1 MNIFSAEGKLNSF
14 KPFSTFRYSLL
25 YSLSF
30 EHTEVIKIWHI
41 ALVTVK
47 IVGYDVWQNYTFV
60 VIFKICA
67 LIWTLVLFV
76 PQNDLWIRM
85 WISMYVCLSKGWDEY
100 YPHHVRGKNHQI
112 LWKRII
118 NFQMQLRCLL
128 SAEIIVNRVYEYNWF
143 LKELLNIPHFFL

>member
-30 EHTEVIKIWHI
+30 EHAEVIKIWHI

-67 LIWTLVLFV
+67 LIWTVVLSV
-76 PQNDLWIRM
+76 PQNDL
-85 WISMYVCLSKGWDEY
+85 
-100 YPHHVRGKNHQI
+100 
-112 LWKRII
+112 
-118 NFQMQLRCLL
+118 
-128 SAEIIVNRVYEYNWF
+128 
-143 LKELLNIPHFFL
+143 